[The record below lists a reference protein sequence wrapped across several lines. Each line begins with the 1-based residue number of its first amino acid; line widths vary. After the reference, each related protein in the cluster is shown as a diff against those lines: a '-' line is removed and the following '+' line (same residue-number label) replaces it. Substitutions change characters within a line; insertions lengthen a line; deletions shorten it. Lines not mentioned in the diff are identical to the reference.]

1 MLGIVGSVIGLSW
14 LAATVLL
21 ARGCYHHLRGA
32 RAQAARDR
40 ARAGWLAAAA
50 VTGSLITIAAGRL

>member
-1 MLGIVGSVIGLSW
+1 VIGLSW

-32 RAQAARDR
+32 RAQAGRDR

-50 VTGSLITIAAGRL
+50 VAASLITIAAGSQ